1 MKLNVKRTLLT
12 GLAFMSI
19 SAFWQL
25 YDSVIPLILKNNF
38 ALEDGFAGFIMALDN
53 ILALFLLPFF
63 GLLSDRCGLKTGRRM
78 PFILA
83 GTAAAAMMMLQ
94 LPGAANIGNAAM
106 FYVGLGVLLIAMGIY
121 RSPAVAL
128 MPDVTP
134 KPLRSKG
141 NAVINLMGALGG
153 VFTLVAIWLLVKKPA
168 EGSFRVDYSTVFVA
182 VAAFMLVAVVALF
195 LTVKERKLVKQM
207 EDIHYGVDPKT
218 EQAAQLTENGTEKL
232 PPELFRSLLLI
243 LASVFLWFMG
253 YNAVTTAFTK
263 YAQQMWNMDVGAAS
277 ACMMVATVGA
287 IASYLPVGIFSARFG
302 RKRMIQFGI
311 ILLSLCFASGLVFT
325 AFTPALYV
333 MFALVGCAWACINV
347 NSYPMVVELSRGA
360 SVGKY
365 TGYYYTFSM
374 AAQIVTPIL
383 SGYLLQYVGYWTLF
397 PYAAVMVA
405 LAFITISLTRH
416 GDSKPEKPQSKLE
429 AFQTED

>member
-1 MKLNVKRTLLT
+1 MKLNVKRTLLV

-25 YDSVIPLILKNNF
+25 YDNVIPLILKNDF

-53 ILALFLLPFF
+53 ILALFLLPLF
-63 GLLSDRCGLKTGRRM
+63 GLLSDRCGIKTGRRM

-94 LPGAANIGNAAM
+94 LPGAANAGNATM
-106 FYVGLGVLLIAMGIY
+106 FYVGLGVLLIAMGVY

-153 VFTLVAIWLLVKKPA
+153 VFTLAAIQMLVKKPA
-168 EGSFRVDYSTVFVA
+168 EGSFRVDYGNVFMA
-182 VAAFMLVAVVALF
+182 VAAFMVIAVAALA
-195 LTVKERKLVKQM
+195 LTVRERKLVKQM

-218 EQAAQLTENGTEKL
+218 EQAAQLTESGTEKL

-243 LASVFLWFMG
+243 LISVFLWFMG

-263 YAQQMWNMDVGAAS
+263 YAQEMWNMDVAAAS

-287 IASYLPVGIFSARFG
+287 IAFYLPVGILSARFG

-311 ILLSLCFASGLVFT
+311 ILLSLCFFS
-325 AFTPALYV
+325 AF
-333 MFALVGCAWACINV
+333 C
-347 NSYPMVVELSRGA
+347 SRP
-360 SVGKY
+360 SRPRC
-365 TGYYYTFSM
+365 M
-374 AAQIVTPIL
+374 
-383 SGYLLQYVGYWTLF
+383 
-397 PYAAVMVA
+397 
-405 LAFITISLTRH
+405 
-416 GDSKPEKPQSKLE
+416 
-429 AFQTED
+429 

>member
-1 MKLNVKRTLLT
+1 MKLNVKRTLLV

-25 YDSVIPLILKNNF
+25 YDNIIPLILKNDFGMGDFLSGNV
-38 ALEDGFAGFIMALDN
+38 MAADN
-53 ILALFLLPFF
+53 VLALFLLPLF
-63 GLLSDRCGLKTGRRM
+63 GLLSDRCRLGIGRRI

-83 GTAAAAMMMLQ
+83 GTAVAACMMLL
-94 LPGAANIGNAAM
+94 LPGAANAGNALL
-106 FYVGLGVLLIAMGIY
+106 FYAALGVLLIGMGTY

-153 VFTLVAIWLLVKKPA
+153 VFTLLAIQVLVKKPA
-168 EGSFRVDYSTVFVA
+168 EGSFRTDYSMLFIS
-182 VAAFMLVAVVALF
+182 VAAFMAVSVVALV
-195 LTVKERKLVKQM
+195 LTVRERKLVKQM
-207 EDIHYGVDPKT
+207 EDINYGVDPST
-218 EQAAQLTENGTEKL
+218 EQAAQVTEGGTEKL
-232 PPELFRSLLLI
+232 SPALLKSLI
-243 LASVFLWFMG
+243 LILSSVFLWFMG

-263 YAQQMWNMDVGAAS
+263 YAQEMWNMGAGS
-277 ACMMVATVGA
+277 AAACLMVATAGA

-302 RKRMIQFGI
+302 RRRMIQLG
-311 ILLSLCFASGLVFT
+311 ILLLTACFALSLFFT

-333 MFALVGCAWACINV
+333 VFALVGCAWACINV

-383 SGYLLQYVGYWTLF
+383 SGFLLQYVGYWTLF

-405 LAFITISLTRH
+405 LSFVTISLTRH
-416 GDSKPEKPQSKLE
+416 GDSRPEKLASKLE
-429 AFQTED
+429 AFQAED

>member
-1 MKLNVKRTLLT
+1 MKLNVKRTLLV

-25 YDSVIPLILKNNF
+25 YDTVIPLILKNNF

-53 ILALFLLPFF
+53 ILALFLLPLF
-63 GLLSDRCGLKTGRRM
+63 GLLSDRCGIKIGRRM

-83 GTAAAAMMMLQ
+83 GTAVAALMMLQ
-94 LPGAANIGNAAM
+94 LPGVANTGNAVL
-106 FYVGLGVLLIAMGIY
+106 FYIGLGVLLIAMGTY

-141 NAVINLMGALGG
+141 NAVINMMGALGG
-153 VFTLVAIWLLVKKPA
+153 VFSLVAIQMLVKKPA
-168 EGSFRVDYSTVFVA
+168 EGSFRVDYSAVFVA
-182 VAAFMLVAVVALF
+182 VAAFMVIAVAALV
-195 LTVKERKLVKQM
+195 LTVRERKLVKQM

-218 EQAAQLTENGTEKL
+218 EQAAQETAKGTEKL
-232 PPELFRSLLLI
+232 PPALLKSLLLI
-243 LASVFLWFMG
+243 LSSVFLWFMG
-253 YNAVTTAFTK
+253 YNAVTTAFSK
-263 YAQQMWNMDVGAAS
+263 YAQEMWNMGPGAAA

-287 IASYLPVGIFSARFG
+287 IVSYLPVGILSARFG

-333 MFALVGCAWACINV
+333 MFALVGGAWACINV

-374 AAQIVTPIL
+374 AAQIVTPIV
-383 SGYLLQYVGYWTLF
+383 SGFLLQYVGYWTLF

-405 LAFITISLTRH
+405 LAFITISLTKH
-416 GDSKPEKPQSKLE
+416 GDSKPEKPKSKLE
-429 AFQTED
+429 AFQKEG

>member
-182 VAAFMLVAVVALF
+182 VAVFMVVAVVTLF

>member
-1 MKLNVKRTLLT
+1 MKLNVKRTLLV

-25 YDSVIPLILKNNF
+25 YDTIIPLILKNDF
-38 ALEDGFAGFIMALDN
+38 ALEDGFAGFIMAIDN
-53 ILALFLLPFF
+53 ILALFLLPLF
-63 GLLSDRCGLKTGRRM
+63 GLLSDRCGMKIGRRM
-78 PFILA
+78 PFILG
-83 GTAAAAMMMLQ
+83 GTVIAALVMLK
-94 LPGAANIGNAAM
+94 LPGAANAGNATL
-106 FYVGLGVLLIAMGIY
+106 FYIGLGVLLIAMGTY

-141 NAVINLMGALGG
+141 NAVINLMGAVGG
-153 VFTLVAIWLLVKKPA
+153 VFALAAIQLLVKKAA
-168 EGSFRVDYSTVFVA
+168 EGSFRVDYSSVFMA
-182 VAAFMLVAVVALF
+182 VAAFMVAAVAALA
-195 LTVKERKLVKQM
+195 LTVRERNLVKQM
-207 EDIHYGVDPKT
+207 EDIHYGVDPET
-218 EQAAQLTENGTEKL
+218 EQAAQVTEGGTEKL
-232 PPELFRSLLLI
+232 PPALFKSLLLI
-243 LASVFLWFMG
+243 LTSVFLWFMG
-253 YNAVTTAFTK
+253 YNAITTAFSK
-263 YAQQMWNMDVGAAS
+263 YAQEMWNMGPGAAS
-277 ACMMVATVGA
+277 ACIMVATVGA
-287 IASYLPVGIFSARFG
+287 IVSYLPIGILSARFG

-311 ILLSLCFASGLVFT
+311 ILLSLCFASGMVFS

-383 SGYLLQYVGYWTLF
+383 SGFLLQYVGYWTLF

-405 LAFITISLTRH
+405 LAFITISLTKH
-416 GDSKPEKPQSKLE
+416 GDSKPQKPTSRLE

>member
-1 MKLNVKRTLLT
+1 MKLNVKRTLLV

-25 YDSVIPLILKNNF
+25 YDAAVPLMLKNDFGLDDFLSNS
-38 ALEDGFAGFIMALDN
+38 IMSLDN
-53 ILALFLLPFF
+53 ILALFLLPLF
-63 GLLSDRCGLKTGRRM
+63 GLFSDRCGIKIGRRM

-83 GTAAAAMMMLQ
+83 GTAAAALMMLQ
-94 LPGAANIGNAAM
+94 LPGSARIGNQAM
-106 FYVGLGVLLIAMGIY
+106 FYVGLGVLLLSMGIY

-153 VFTLVAIWLLVKKPA
+153 VFTLVATMFLVKKP
-168 EGSFRVDYSTVFVA
+168 EGGFRADYTAVFTA
-182 VAAFMLVAVVALF
+182 VAAFMVISVAVLV
-195 LTVKERKLVKQM
+195 LTVRERKLVKQM
-207 EDIHYGVDPKT
+207 EDIHYGMDPKE
-218 EQAAQLTENGTEKL
+218 EQAARVTENGTEKL
-232 PPELFRSLLLI
+232 PPALFASLLFI
-243 LASVFLWFMG
+243 LSSVFLWFMG
-253 YNAVTTAFTK
+253 YNAVTTTFTK
-263 YAQQMWNMDVGAAS
+263 YAQEMWNMDIGAS
-277 ACMMVATVGA
+277 SVCTMVATVGA
-287 IASYLPVGIFSARFG
+287 IAAYLPVGILSARYG

-311 ILLSLCFASGLVFT
+311 LLLALCFATGVLFT
-325 AFTPALYV
+325 TFSFAMYV

-405 LAFITISLTRH
+405 LAFITISLAKH
-416 GDSKPEKPQSKLE
+416 GDNRPEKPKSKLE